1 MLIGPDRRPHVKVDG
16 GRPVALDSCEI
27 VRDLD
32 HSVLTGAVRQGR
44 AYRFPVGSRVT
55 LLCETGVLFEGRAV
69 AEDQVLDLM
78 SSEDDEQLP
87 GEAGVETI

>member
-1 MLIGPDRRPHVKVDG
+1 MLIGPDRRPHVRVDG
-16 GRPVALDSCEI
+16 GRPVALESCEI

-32 HSVLTGAVRQGR
+32 HSVLTGAVRDGQ

-55 LLCETGVLFEGRAV
+55 LLSETGVLFEGRAV
-69 AEDQVLDLM
+69 TEDQVLDLM

-87 GEAGVETI
+87 GQSSLETI